1 MLREEDLLG
10 GSAETDVGRV
20 AEATE
25 NGGADL
31 DREAEVRQLWE
42 AYDAPAEV
50 VARPGWEGWSGGA
63 RGRVRGQ
70 RRRMGMETGDAAAEA
85 LATGSG
91 RGRGRRMLGLERG
104 RRRHRVEA
112 RASLL
117 AFEGRQ
123 HGEVYSDSASVT
135 LGSNGTM

>member
-1 MLREEDLLG
+1 MCGYNYSFHPRSLANCLLG

-91 RGRGRRMLGLERG
+91 RGRGEGEADARVGERAEAASRR
-104 RRRHRVEA
+104 
-112 RASLL
+112 
-117 AFEGRQ
+117 
-123 HGEVYSDSASVT
+123 GESEPASV
-135 LGSNGTM
+135 